1 MTDVD
6 AFLDDLD
13 RLATTA
19 PADRPAAFY
28 RQLLPAAGMAIGAEQ
43 ADLVSLIG
51 DEPIS
56 WAAES
61 IEQRPTPSAE
71 RFATLRAERSPRVL
85 TAPEDG
91 APVIAC
97 PIEGAETATAV
108 LLFRLT
114 PDAAA
119 AVEASLRLAAAIGEV
134 AGRYELRRAA
144 QRVSEAENRLARVE
158 ETLVRLHS
166 VLGAGRIAAQAV
178 EEGRRLIDCD
188 RLSLMAR
195 AGSGWRVLAVSGVR
209 QLNRRSDAAKQMT
222 ALAAAAARWGE
233 PIAAP
238 IDPYDTPRDVV
249 EAIDAH
255 CDATGVRSLRVRP
268 CPSPLDE
275 ADPDSPDAVLLAEWF
290 DSDCRG
296 DSEALLG
303 ALARHVG
310 VAMAREPGGLR
321 AGALLGRGVIAT
333 LLGGVLLLAAL
344 AAAFTPATL
353 WLHVEGRFEPVDQA
367 RVFAPLD
374 GVVDEVLVEQSQRI
388 EAGEPLLKL
397 RSPELRLQREE
408 VAEAISATEAD
419 LAALETAKLRAALPG
434 VGDSDDDPTAL
445 ASRVASL
452 REKLTYQ
459 QARRDLLAEQAE
471 RLVVTSPIGGEVLSW
486 RPQDLLSD
494 RPVERGQRLLEI
506 AGGERWRLEL
516 DAPDHR
522 SGPLLNARAEGEPLR
537 VEYVV
542 RADPAAT
549 HTATVVSIEPATRVS
564 ADGAP
569 VVRVVAAPDDAR
581 SPNPRSGLG
590 VSAKID
596 CGEHSLGYVWL
607 HEAIAAVR
615 RWWF

>member
-28 RQLLPAAGMAIGAEQ
+28 RQLMPAAGMAIGAEQ

-51 DEPIS
+51 EEPLS

-61 IEQRPTPSAE
+61 IEPRPAPGAE
-71 RFATLRAERSPRVL
+71 RFASLRTERSPRVL

-97 PIEGAETATAV
+97 PVEGADTATGV

-114 PDAAA
+114 PEAAA
-119 AVEASLRLAAAIGEV
+119 SVEASLRLAAAIGEV

-144 QRVSEAENRLARVE
+144 QRVGEAEKRLARVE

-166 VLGAGRIAAQAV
+166 VRGAGRIAAQAA

-188 RLSLMAR
+188 RLSLIAR
-195 AGSGWRVLAVSGVR
+195 SGGGWRVLAVSGVR
-209 QLNRRSDAAKQMT
+209 QLNRRSDAAKRMT

-255 CDATGVRSLRVRP
+255 CDAAGVRSLRVRP

-290 DSDCRG
+290 DSDYRG
-296 DSEALLG
+296 DSEALLA

-321 AGALLGRGVIAT
+321 AGSLLGRGA
-333 LLGGVLLLAAL
+333 LAALLAGALTLATL

-353 WLHVEGRFEPVDQA
+353 WLHVEGRFEPVDRA

-374 GVVDEVLVEQSQRI
+374 GVVDEVLVEQSRRVEVGQ
-388 EAGEPLLKL
+388 PLLRL

-408 VAEAISATEAD
+408 VAEAIAATKAD

-434 VGDSDDDPTAL
+434 VGDPDDDPTAL

-459 QARRDLLAEQAE
+459 QARRDLLALQAE

-516 DAPDHR
+516 ETPDHR
-522 SGPLLNARAEGEPLR
+522 SGPLLNARAEGSPLR

-542 RADPAAT
+542 RADPAET
-549 HTATVVSIEPATRVS
+549 HTATVESIEPATRVS
-564 ADGAP
+564 AEGLP
-569 VVRVVAAPDDAR
+569 VVRVVAAPDDAQA
-581 SPNPRSGLG
+581 PNPRSGLG

>member
-13 RLATTA
+13 RLASTA

-43 ADLVSLIG
+43 ADLLSFLGEESRTWALEGV
-51 DEPIS
+51 EPQ
-56 WAAES
+56 AALS
-61 IEQRPTPSAE
+61 VE
-71 RFATLRAERSPRVL
+71 RFATLRTERAPRVMASTEGGL
-85 TAPEDG
+85 PQ
-91 APVIAC
+91 IAC
-97 PIEGAETATAV
+97 PIEGAGDASSL
-108 LLFRLT
+108 LLFHLA
-114 PDAAA
+114 PEAAA
-119 AVEASLRLAAAIGEV
+119 SVESSLRLAAAIGEV

-144 QRVSEAENRLARVE
+144 HRVGESEKRLALVE

-166 VLGAGRIAAQAV
+166 VRGVGRIAAQAT

-188 RLSLMAR
+188 RLSLIAR
-195 AGSGWRVLAVSGVR
+195 RGGSWRVLAVSGVK
-209 QLNRRSDAAKQMT
+209 QLNRRSDAAKR
-222 ALAAAAARWGE
+222 LAELAGAAARWGE
-233 PIAAP
+233 PITAP
-238 IDPYDTPRDVV
+238 IDPYGTPRDVV
-249 EAIDAH
+249 ESIDAY
-255 CDATGVRSLRVRP
+255 CDTAGVRSLRVRP
-268 CPSPLDE
+268 CPSPLDD
-275 ADPDSPDAVLLAEWF
+275 ADPDTPDTVLIAEWF
-290 DSDCRG
+290 DSDCQA
-296 DSEALLG
+296 DAEALLA
-303 ALARHVG
+303 ALSRHVG
-310 VAMAREPGGLR
+310 VAMAREPRGWLGGVW
-321 AGALLGRGVIAT
+321 LGRGV
-333 LLGGVLLLAAL
+333 VAAIL
-344 AAAFTPATL
+344 AAAITIAAAVATLTPATL

-374 GVVDEVLVEQSQRI
+374 GVVEEVLVEQSQRV
-388 EAGEPLLKL
+388 EPGDPLVRL
-397 RSPELRLQREE
+397 RSPELRFKREE
-408 VAEAISATEAD
+408 VAEAIAATEAD

-459 QARRDLLAEQAE
+459 QARRDLLAEQSE

-486 RPQDLLSD
+486 RPQDLLTD
-494 RPVERGQRLLEI
+494 RPVQRGQRLLEI
-506 AGGERWRLEL
+506 AGGEAWRIELET
-516 DAPDHR
+516 PDHR
-522 SGPLLNARAEGEPLR
+522 SGPLLRAQAEGEPLR

-549 HTATVVSIEPATRVS
+549 HTATVATIEPATRVS

-569 VVRVVAAPDDAR
+569 VVRVVATPDDAR
-581 SPNPRSGLG
+581 APNPRSGLG
-590 VSAKID
+590 VSAKIN